1 MVQCCSFHAFA
12 CPHSSLVPT
21 FHLHRKDGSQWLQLP
36 SGIPP
41 TNSEDKVE
49 NLFEL
54 ENDKKMRTHKNG
66 QDDGN
71 PESSNDMQHGKYQ
84 PEQHQARVFQV
95 HSDSQGN
102 IRDDH

>member
-1 MVQCCSFHAFA
+1 MGYNGFSRPQE
-12 CPHSSLVPT
+12 SL
-21 FHLHRKDGSQWLQLP
+21 LP
-36 SGIPP
+36 IQK
-41 TNSEDKVE
+41 TK
-49 NLFEL
+49 LKKFFEL